1 MLSHGRLIE
10 KLDEQDIQVLLDLV
24 VMKYTNKKQLPDV
37 YSLWSLS
44 PTAGLCL
51 SILDKDGELSRNN
64 TNLLSLKRTFTAG
77 DIEVLDSVIE
87 LVNDL
92 KK

>member
-1 MLSHGRLIE
+1 MVD
-10 KLDEQDIQVLLDLV
+10 KLDEQDIQVLLDV
-24 VMKYTNKKQLPDV
+24 VVLKYNNKKQRNDV

-51 SILDKDGELSRNN
+51 SILDKNVDFSINDTE
-64 TNLLSLKRTFTAG
+64 LLSLKFNFMAE
-77 DIEVLDSVIE
+77 DIEVLNRAI
-87 LVNDL
+87 N